1 MKSIS
6 LVMSEQQKI
15 DETIESITNK
25 DKKKNIK
32 IVQSCTAF
40 EKEQS
45 FVAENEIDDQVAILD
60 TK

>member
-32 IVQSCTAF
+32 IVQSLQHLR
-40 EKEQS
+40 KNK
-45 FVAENEIDDQVAILD
+45 VLLPRMKLMIKLPY
-60 TK
+60 

>member
-25 DKKKNIK
+25 NKKKI
-32 IVQSCTAF
+32 
-40 EKEQS
+40 
-45 FVAENEIDDQVAILD
+45 
-60 TK
+60 

>member
-32 IVQSCTAF
+32 IVQSLQHLR
-40 EKEQS
+40 KNK
-45 FVAENEIDDQVAILD
+45 VLLPKMKLMIKLPY
-60 TK
+60 

>member
-25 DKKKNIK
+25 DEKKNTK
-32 IVQSCTAF
+32 ILQSSTAF
-40 EKEQS
+40 KKEKFCCRE
-45 FVAENEIDDQVAILD
+45 
-60 TK
+60 